1 MVGQVLLESIHHLP
15 QPMLMALTSIPAAS
29 VHHMTK
35 TIASVVSPSAV
46 WYNSLGFVRSGNVAL
61 NTGAMRNFGIHGYGW
76 SRIATVYGAGTWDTI
91 AYSLNFYASGVAPS
105 GNNVRW
111 YGFPVRCLVILVC
124 CVSVPTF
131 EVMTARRAEPG
142 QNHGPSFSEG
152 FDFERLTWTEKVGT
166 ETH

>member
-29 VHHMTK
+29 VRHMTK

-76 SRIATVYGAGTWDTI
+76 SRIATVYGAGTWDAK
-91 AYSLNFYASGVAPS
+91 AYYLDFNASGVYPS
-105 GNNVRW
+105 GSYHRW
-111 YGFPVRCLVILVC
+111 DSFPVRCLVYKLPCYNV
-124 CVSVPTF
+124 
-131 EVMTARRAEPG
+131 
-142 QNHGPSFSEG
+142 
-152 FDFERLTWTEKVGT
+152 
-166 ETH
+166 

>member
-46 WYNSLGFVRSGNVAL
+46 WYTSLGFVRSGNVAL

-76 SRIATVYGAGTWDTI
+76 SRIAIVLLLFTGLVPGMLKLT
-91 AYSLNFYASGVAPS
+91 ASTSMLQVLP
-105 GNNVRW
+105 R
-111 YGFPVRCLVILVC
+111 PV
-124 CVSVPTF
+124 TMF
-131 EVMTARRAEPG
+131 
-142 QNHGPSFSEG
+142 
-152 FDFERLTWTEKVGT
+152 VGT
-166 ETH
+166 VSPSAVW